1 MAFGSLFGGKNVAR
15 DGAAD
20 GTQEVLAL
28 GQRLCPLAGSEQCQR
43 GAADVAQ
50 AGILNPEVAQALVG
64 LNLRVFFQRRGALQ
78 TGQCRPVQQPG
89 QAAPQSS
96 SSMVETA
103 TVGASRRTSSPND
116 AAWAMA

>member
-64 LNLRVFFQRRGALQ
+64 LAETGLAQAHDQVAHHLARLRGNGAVRDAVDIFQPHVLGI
-78 TGQCRPVQQPG
+78 GQ
-89 QAAPQSS
+89 
-96 SSMVETA
+96 
-103 TVGASRRTSSPND
+103 
-116 AAWAMA
+116 